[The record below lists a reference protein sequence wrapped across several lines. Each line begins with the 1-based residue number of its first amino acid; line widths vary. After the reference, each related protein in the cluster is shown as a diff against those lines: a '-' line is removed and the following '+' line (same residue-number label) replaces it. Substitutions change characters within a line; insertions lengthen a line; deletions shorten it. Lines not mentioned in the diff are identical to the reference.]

1 MSGSNCCFLTCIQ
14 VSQKTGKVVWYFY
27 LFKNFPQFVVIHTV
41 KGFSVVSE
49 TELDFFLEFS
59 CFFCASTD
67 VGNLIS
73 ASSAFSI
80 SNLYICK
87 FSVYVLLKPGLED
100 FEHYLTSMWNEHP
113 CTMVWTF
120 VASSFF
126 RIETK
131 TDLCQSCGHWWV
143 FQICWHIEG
152 STLTVTSFRT

>member
-1 MSGSNCCFLTCIQ
+1 M
-14 VSQKTGKVVWYFY
+14 
-27 LFKNFPQFVVIHTV
+27 LFWNSLALYDP
-41 KGFSVVSE
+41 
-49 TELDFFLEFS
+49 
-59 CFFCASTD
+59 TD

-73 ASSAFSI
+73 GLSAFSKP
-80 SNLYICK
+80 SFYIWK
-87 FSVYVLLKPGLED
+87 FSFNILLKPSLKD

-152 STLTVTSFRT
+152 STLTVTSFRTLNGSAGIPSPPLGLFIQCFLKPTWLHIPGCLALGESPHDCGHSGH